1 MTFRG
6 DQALGSDFSYL
17 QNHSLTNSKIHKII
31 SNILHC
37 IFNQIWFF
45 FLFFYGTRRRIEMKI
60 LFHFFTYISIWIG
73 N

>member
-45 FLFFYGTRRRIEMKI
+45 FFF
-60 LFHFFTYISIWIG
+60 FFMELG
-73 N
+73 GE